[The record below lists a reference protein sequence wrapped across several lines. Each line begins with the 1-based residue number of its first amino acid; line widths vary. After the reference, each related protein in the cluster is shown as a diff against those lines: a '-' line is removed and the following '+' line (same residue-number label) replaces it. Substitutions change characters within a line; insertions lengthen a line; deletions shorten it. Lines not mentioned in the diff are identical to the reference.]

1 MQGGSATIIIENGVK
16 RGKTGSYRRKKISER
31 ANTVA
36 GQYGKALK
44 LFDTKE
50 LYFYSVADALR
61 SIPIRK
67 VKLRRKSADIHSGI
81 ALNRT

>member
-44 LFDTKE
+44 TL
-50 LYFYSVADALR
+50 
-61 SIPIRK
+61 
-67 VKLRRKSADIHSGI
+67 
-81 ALNRT
+81 